1 MTVSNLEKLTALVLN
16 LPQPVDDMD
25 HHSFLA
31 PMQLRASSASTDSF
45 AGLVD
50 EFMAATQGGRSNRDK
65 ASLRRHWEYILLN
78 LSKAL
83 FSRRWLVVSLTSNAY
98 TKDYWLKLFKLSH
111 GATKAIVD
119 YLDNEGLVVRK
130 KGKQFKNG
138 PLRTRLFP
146 TAPLAARLWQFF
158 LDSEHPITPP
168 YLTIGEPEG
177 KWKKVF
183 NKLDAEH
190 PDLIDM
196 TTIND
201 FLIGH
206 QWACKGAVR
215 LIYKH
220 TPFQSGRLYT
230 PFQNLPDRSVRIR
243 INTLID
249 GEPICEVD
257 FSANHLRIN
266 LAVMANEDAGE
277 TPYED
282 IGELAAID
290 DRNKIKNFITVAMGA
305 SNRDEAMNACYKESI
320 DKQTFEAIESA
331 ASKRYPKLELFTGWG
346 LFAQNLEGAIIRNV
360 MLQGVAEGIVALPV
374 HDAVAVQQRHAQWA
388 QDRML
393 EAWAEAVTTD
403 GVILAARSRLK
414 IDYPD

>member
-16 LPQPVDDMD
+16 LPQPLDDMD

-83 FSRRWLVVSLTSNAY
+83 LSRRWLVVSLTSNAY

-146 TAPLAARLWQFF
+146 TAALAARLWQFF

-206 QWACKGAVR
+206 QWACKGPVR

-230 PFQNLPDRSVRIR
+230 PFQNLPDKSVRIR

-249 GEPICEVD
+249 GEPVCEVD
-257 FSANHLRIN
+257 FSANHLRMN

-277 TPYED
+277 RPYED
-282 IGELAAID
+282 IGELAGIG
-290 DRNKIKNFITVAMGA
+290 DRDKIKSFITVAMGA
-305 SNRDEAMNACYKESI
+305 SNRDEAMNACYRKSM

-331 ASKRYPKLELFTGWG
+331 ALKRYPQLELFKGWG
-346 LFAQNLEGAIIRNV
+346 LVAQNLEGAILRSV
-360 MLQGVAEGIVALPV
+360 MLQGVAEGIVVLPV
-374 HDAVAVQQRHAQWA
+374 HDAVAVQRQHAEWA
-388 QDRML
+388 RDRML
-393 EAWAEAVTTD
+393 AAWAEAVTTE
-403 GVILAARSRLK
+403 GSVLAARSRLK
-414 IDYPD
+414 VDYPD

>member
-1 MTVSNLEKLTALVLN
+1 M
-16 LPQPVDDMD
+16 
-25 HHSFLA
+25 
-31 PMQLRASSASTDSF
+31 
-45 AGLVD
+45 
-50 EFMAATQGGRSNRDK
+50 
-65 ASLRRHWEYILLN
+65 
-78 LSKAL
+78 
-83 FSRRWLVVSLTSNAY
+83 
-98 TKDYWLKLFKLSH
+98 
-111 GATKAIVD
+111 
-119 YLDNEGLVVRK
+119 
-130 KGKQFKNG
+130 
-138 PLRTRLFP
+138 
-146 TAPLAARLWQFF
+146 RLWQFF
-158 LDSEHPITPP
+158 LDSEHPIEPP

-177 KWKKVF
+177 KWKKTI

-190 PDLIDM
+190 PDHIDM

-201 FLIGH
+201 FLKGH
-206 QWACKGAVR
+206 QWACKGPVR

-249 GEPICEVD
+249 GEAICEVD
-257 FSANHLRIN
+257 FSANHLRLN
-266 LAVMANEDAGE
+266 LAVMANEDAGD

-290 DRNKIKNFITVAMGA
+290 DRNKIKSFITVAMGA

-331 ASKRYPKLELFTGWG
+331 ALERYPKLELFTGWG
-346 LFAQNLEGAIIRNV
+346 LFAQNLEGQILKDV
-360 MLQGVAEGIVALPV
+360 MLQGVAAGIVVLPV

-403 GVILAARSRLK
+403 GVVLAARSRLK

>member
-1 MTVSNLEKLTALVLN
+1 MTVSNLEKLTALVLH
-16 LPQPVDDMD
+16 LPQPLDDMD
-25 HHSFLA
+25 HHFMLA
-31 PMQLRASSASTDSF
+31 PMQLGTGSASTDSF

-98 TKDYWLKLFKLSH
+98 TKDYWLKLYKLSH
-111 GATKAIVD
+111 GSTKCIVD
-119 YLDNEGLVVRK
+119 YLDNEGLIVRK
-130 KGKQFKNG
+130 MGKLYAG
-138 PLRTRLFP
+138 SPYRTRLFP
-146 TAPLAARLWQFF
+146 TEALAVRLWQFF
-158 LDSEHPITPP
+158 LDSEHPIESP

-177 KWKKVF
+177 KWKKII
-183 NKLDAEH
+183 NKLDADH
-190 PDLIDM
+190 PDHIDM

-201 FLIGH
+201 FLKGH
-206 QWACKGAVR
+206 QWACKGPVR

-249 GEPICEVD
+249 GEAICEVD
-257 FSANHLRIN
+257 FSANHLRLN
-266 LAVMANEDAGE
+266 LAVMANEDAGD

-290 DRNKIKNFITVAMGA
+290 DRNKIKSFITVAMGA

-393 EAWAEAVTTD
+393 EAWTEAVTTD
-403 GVILAARSRLK
+403 GVVLAARSRLK

>member
-1 MTVSNLEKLTALVLN
+1 
-16 LPQPVDDMD
+16 
-25 HHSFLA
+25 
-31 PMQLRASSASTDSF
+31 
-45 AGLVD
+45 
-50 EFMAATQGGRSNRDK
+50 
-65 ASLRRHWEYILLN
+65 
-78 LSKAL
+78 
-83 FSRRWLVVSLTSNAY
+83 
-98 TKDYWLKLFKLSH
+98 
-111 GATKAIVD
+111 
-119 YLDNEGLVVRK
+119 
-130 KGKQFKNG
+130 
-138 PLRTRLFP
+138 
-146 TAPLAARLWQFF
+146 
-158 LDSEHPITPP
+158 
-168 YLTIGEPEG
+168 
-177 KWKKVF
+177 
-183 NKLDAEH
+183 
-190 PDLIDM
+190 M

-201 FLIGH
+201 FLKGH
-206 QWACKGAVR
+206 QWACKGPVR

-249 GEPICEVD
+249 GEAICEVD
-257 FSANHLRIN
+257 FSANHLRLN
-266 LAVMANEDAGE
+266 LAVMANEDAGD

-290 DRNKIKNFITVAMGA
+290 DRNKIKSFITVAMGA

-331 ASKRYPKLELFTGWG
+331 ALKRYPKLELFTGWG

-393 EAWAEAVTTD
+393 EAWAEAVTAD
-403 GVILAARSRLK
+403 GVVLAARSRLK
-414 IDYPD
+414 IDYPA

>member
-31 PMQLRASSASTDSF
+31 PMQLRAGSASTDSF

-83 FSRRWLVVSLTSNAY
+83 LSRRWLVVSLTSNAY

-206 QWACKGAVR
+206 QWACKGPVR

>member
-1 MTVSNLEKLTALVLN
+1 MAVSNLEKLTELVLN
-16 LPQPVDDMD
+16 LPQPVDDKD
-25 HHSFLA
+25 HHSFLV
-31 PMQLRASSASTDSF
+31 PMQLRAGSANTDTF
-45 AGLVD
+45 TGLVD

-83 FSRRWLVVSLTSNAY
+83 FSRRWLVVSLTPKAY

-111 GATKAIVD
+111 GATKCIVD
-119 YLDNEGLVVRK
+119 YLGNEGLIVRK
-130 KGKQFKNG
+130 KGKLFKNG

-215 LIYKH
+215 LIYTNTH
-220 TPFQSGRLYT
+220 HSNQADCTHPSRTY
-230 PFQNLPDRSVRIR
+230 RI
-243 INTLID
+243 
-249 GEPICEVD
+249 GQYG
-257 FSANHLRIN
+257 S
-266 LAVMANEDAGE
+266 
-277 TPYED
+277 
-282 IGELAAID
+282 
-290 DRNKIKNFITVAMGA
+290 
-305 SNRDEAMNACYKESI
+305 ES
-320 DKQTFEAIESA
+320 T
-331 ASKRYPKLELFTGWG
+331 
-346 LFAQNLEGAIIRNV
+346 
-360 MLQGVAEGIVALPV
+360 
-374 HDAVAVQQRHAQWA
+374 H
-388 QDRML
+388 
-393 EAWAEAVTTD
+393 
-403 GVILAARSRLK
+403 
-414 IDYPD
+414 

>member
-45 AGLVD
+45 AGLVG

-83 FSRRWLVVSLTSNAY
+83 LSRRWLVVSLTSNAY

-146 TAPLAARLWQFF
+146 TAALAARLWQFF

-206 QWACKGAVR
+206 QWACKGPVR